1 MARPTLFKA
10 RLLSPLF
17 VVALATVSNSQTQPT
32 TSASDSGQTQTQSK
46 PQIVE
51 TRVEEEPMRIASKS
65 AMSCAG
71 YIRWQRLPKSPE
83 IVGAEQEQEQRAYA
97 SGDIV
102 YVNAGKQQGIQEGQ
116 HFQVI
121 RPRGDVKGVY
131 REKKGY
137 LGTYVQEVGQIEVFK
152 VRENTSV
159 AQVTLSCEE
168 LLLGDL
174 LMPVPQRQAI
184 PQRVELNFDRFAD
197 PTGKPTGRLMMAK
210 NYREMVSR
218 SDIVYI
224 DLGSEDKVGPGDY
237 LTIYRPLGTG
247 NLRGVDN
254 EESARGRSRGFQS
267 DVYRGGG
274 FGNQATR
281 AKDSTAFVNAENSR
295 YRYKPIT
302 SREVWR
308 HRPPMPRK
316 IVGEMVIIDVQT
328 RTATAIITRT
338 VGEVHT
344 GDWVEIQ

>member
-17 VVALATVSNSQTQPT
+17 IVAIATVSNSQTQPT

-46 PQIVE
+46 TQIVE
-51 TRVEEEPMRIASKS
+51 TRVEEEPLRVAGAS

-71 YIRWQRLPKSPE
+71 YIRLQRLPKSPE
-83 IVGAEQEQEQRAYA
+83 IVGGEQEQEQRSYA

-102 YVNAGKQQGIQEGQ
+102 YVNGGKQQGLQEGQ

-131 REKKGY
+131 RQKEGY
-137 LGTYVQEVGQIEVFK
+137 LGTYIQEVGQIEIFK
-152 VRENTSV
+152 VHENTSV

-168 LLLGDL
+168 ILLGDL
-174 LMPVPQRQAI
+174 LMPVTQREA
-184 PQRVELNFDRFAD
+184 PLERTELEFDRFAD
-197 PTGKPTGRLMMAK
+197 PTGKPNGRLMMAK
-210 NYREMVSR
+210 GNRELLSR
-218 SDIVYI
+218 TNVVYI
-224 DLGSEDKVGPGDY
+224 DLGSEDKVRAGDY

-254 EESARGRSRGFQS
+254 EESARGRADGFQS
-267 DVYRGGG
+267 DTYRGGG
-274 FGNQATR
+274 FGLQAAR
-281 AKDSTAFVNAENSR
+281 AKDSTAFVNAEGR

-308 HRPPMPRK
+308 NRPSMPRK

-328 RTATAIITRT
+328 RTATAIITKT
-338 VGEVHT
+338 VAEVHT